1 VNACFCC
8 VGFSFSVPSQQT
20 GSGKRLRNDLFCV
33 EWHVKPQLDQSIG
46 GHLPPIRDICPLP
59 FLDICIS
66 PTTTI
71 ADIRD
76 THTTVCGS
84 IGPHLCTTSGLS
96 GLEILKRDIIFRR
109 GRLPSNLQHLRSRKK
124 IKTPEECCA
133 SLELTT
139 QCIEVSVFSFV
150 LYYSA
155 ADRQAEY
162 RGDRVCV
169 SVCVCVCLSVRTIIS
184 SLLDFRSSPI
194 SCACYLYDRGSV
206 LSGGVVIRYVLPVL
220 WITSYLLISQ
230 GCSTS
235 PRPAE
240 AQCTRSLG
248 LGYEPCAVIPV
259 AGQRTHGTTF
269 RALKVTSQLT
279 APGVGGVRVP

>member
-1 VNACFCC
+1 MRAFV
-8 VGFSFSVPSQQT
+8 V
-20 GSGKRLRNDLFCV
+20 SGLAFPYQANRLARRLRNDLFCV

-76 THTTVCGS
+76 THTTLCGS

-124 IKTPEECCA
+124 IKTPEECRA

-169 SVCVCVCLSVRTIIS
+169 SVCVCLSVRTIIS

-206 LSGGVVIRYVLPVL
+206 LLWRRSYTLCTSGVMDNIIFAYKPR
-220 WITSYLLISQ
+220 LLD
-230 GCSTS
+230 
-235 PRPAE
+235 
-240 AQCTRSLG
+240 
-248 LGYEPCAVIPV
+248 V
-259 AGQRTHGTTF
+259 A
-269 RALKVTSQLT
+269 
-279 APGVGGVRVP
+279 APS